1 MTTFDMTTADGLRDA
16 CREAE
21 RRLDEQAETIA
32 RHAEFLQT
40 VHGAAVEDRETE
52 RFQRLVWEENPLDNA
67 DRGDLD
73 VSAALADGDFRRRFH
88 ERIRGSLPE
97 GRSGRTDWL
106 DQALRET
113 WDELRE
119 YVPAM
124 KGGRQERPKWK
135 TQRTFA
141 ALFPRDIAPCWFWHL
156 HQLCQG
162 MGTEGKGTS
171 QRPARASRL
180 VLDRLDEV
188 IGPVDPSDWNAV
200 ARRMRLPRVLH
211 QMHVGVDPAGSADR
225 LDRPEPTL
233 SGEVTRPVLGE
244 LRNYFESIRQ
254 DQGLVFDW
262 NTVESLHLGLWANQR
277 RHFAVLTGLSGTGK
291 TQLAVQYAI
300 ALTSA
305 DSESSPRICKIPVQP
320 GWYDPA
326 PLLGYVNPLGDNRY
340 AEQEFMRFLIRATDN
355 PSEPHVCILD
365 EMNLSHPEQY
375 LAPLLSAME
384 REGGEI
390 PLHSGDADV
399 YGVPRAIPYPENLV
413 LIGTVNMDETT
424 MGISDKVLDRAFT
437 LKFWDVDV
445 DEWPGWGGGSLARE
459 DKEAVQGALA
469 ALMAALSPARLH
481 FGWRVIAEVVRFME
495 RRQDEGTEL
504 PVDEALDRVVYAK
517 VLPKLRGDDSPRFR
531 LALEQC
537 RKELAERGLQ
547 RSGRKVA
554 ELIEDL
560 SETGTFRFWR

>member
-1 MTTFDMTTADGLRDA
+1 MTTFDMTTADGLGNA

-21 RRLDEQAETIA
+21 RRLEEQAETIA

-40 VHGAAVEDRETE
+40 VHGVAVEDRESE
-52 RFQRLVWEENPLDNA
+52 HFQRLVWEENPSDTA

-73 VSAALADGDFRRRFH
+73 VSAALADGDFRHRFH
-88 ERIRGSLPE
+88 ERVRGPLPE
-97 GRSGRTDWL
+97 RPSDRTDWL
-106 DQALRET
+106 DQAQKET
-113 WDELRE
+113 WDELRK

-141 ALFPRDIAPCWFWHL
+141 ALFPRDIIPFWFWRL

-162 MGTEGKGTS
+162 MGMGGKGTS
-171 QRPARASRL
+171 LRPARASRL
-180 VLDRLDEV
+180 ILDRLDEV
-188 IGPVDPSDWNAV
+188 IGPVESSDWNV
-200 ARRMRLPRVLH
+200 LARRMRLPYVLH
-211 QMHVGVDPAGSADR
+211 QIHIVAGLADSV
-225 LDRPEPTL
+225 DRPEPTV
-233 SGEVTRPVLGE
+233 SGEVARPVLGE
-244 LRNYFESIRQ
+244 LRECFESIRQ

-262 NTVESLHLGLWANQR
+262 SMVESLHLGLWANER

-291 TQLAVQYAI
+291 TQLAVQYAM
-300 ALTSA
+300 AVTSA
-305 DSESSPRICKIPVQP
+305 DSESSPRICAIPVQP
-320 GWYDPA
+320 GWHDPA
-326 PLLGYVNPLGDNRY
+326 PLLGYVNPLGDRY

-355 PSEPHVCILD
+355 PWNPHVCILD

-375 LAPLLSAME
+375 LAPVLSAME

-390 PLHSGDADV
+390 PLHSGDAKA
-399 YGVPRAIPYPENLV
+399 YGVPRAIPYPDNLV

-437 LKFWDVDV
+437 LEFWDVDV
-445 DEWPGWGGGSLARE
+445 NEWPGWDGSSLARE
-459 DKEAVQGALA
+459 DKEAVKGALA
-469 ALMAALSPARLH
+469 ALMVALSPARLH
-481 FGWRVIAEVVRFME
+481 FGWRVIAEVVWFME
-495 RRQDEGTEL
+495 RRQGEGAEI

-517 VLPKLRGDDSPRFR
+517 VLPKLRGDDSPRFGR
-531 LALEQC
+531 ALEQC
-537 RKELAERGLQ
+537 RKELDERGLQ
-547 RSGRKVA
+547 RSRRKVA